1 MQNLAP
7 ANGTEVAAYNA
18 TPGGS
23 FLDTFVNDLAAEGHQ
38 IADALRAPA
47 PQPAI
52 AEERLDNV
60 PSFAPGGMSGP
71 RR

>member
-23 FLDTFVNDLAAEGHQ
+23 FLDTFVNELAAESHQ
-38 IADALRAPA
+38 FADALRAQVA
-47 PQPAI
+47 QPPVV
-52 AEERLDNV
+52 EEKLDNV